1 MVSGSGLIQRE
12 GLVNLRFDLAAFD
25 KWPDMS
31 LQLGDQIGFFLR
43 STRAQGRADMG
54 QPLLQHGK
62 QIQIGGCARNNADLD
77 YAAIDG
83 GRRIVARDILP
94 ANDIEND
101 VGAMAI
107 GGCMH
112 CLDKIFL
119 LVEYGHIRAQ
129 LDAGGLLR
137 G

>member
-1 MVSGSGLIQRE
+1 MVGGGGLMQRE
-12 GLVNLRFDLAAFD
+12 GLVNLRFDLTAFD

-31 LQLGDQIGFFLR
+31 LQLGNQFGFFLR
-43 STRAQGRADMG
+43 STQAQGGSDMG

-62 QIQIGGCARNNADLD
+62 QIQIGGGARNNADLD
-77 YAAIDG
+77 YATIDG

-107 GGCMH
+107 GGGMH
-112 CLDKIFL
+112 GLDKILL

-129 LDAGGLLR
+129 LDAGGLLL